1 MLADILFYRV
11 TEDFKAELSEIRK
24 NCKNHNGT
32 TTTTNGE
39 SGEGGEGLDQKGEKA
54 DLEGR
59 LEALTAAYNDIQVYQ
74 LLLI

>member
-1 MLADILFYRV
+1 MTD
-11 TEDFKAELSEIRK
+11 DFKAELSEIRK

-32 TTTTNGE
+32 TTTSNAE
-39 SGEGGEGLDQKGEKA
+39 SEGGEGLDQKGEKA